1 MVFCLLFLKNS
12 TMPPPFEQKTPGLV
26 CKLFFLVCVCKLLK
40 CPPKPAP
47 KASQFCWVGFAKR
60 SQSLRQTFC
69 WVSVD

>member
-1 MVFCLLFLKNS
+1 MVFCLLVLKNS

-26 CKLFFLVCVCKLLK
+26 RKLLK
-40 CPPKPAP
+40 CPPTPAP
-47 KASQFCWVGFAKR
+47 KASQFCWIGFAKW

>member
-1 MVFCLLFLKNS
+1 MNNNNNQNNGVLLIVFEKFHNATSFK
-12 TMPPPFEQKTPGLV
+12 QKTPGLV
-26 CKLFFLVCVCKLLK
+26 RKLLK

-47 KASQFCWVGFAKR
+47 KASQFCWIGFAKQ